1 MWDFDIELKQTW
13 NLSQR
18 SSSKINPRTAWH
30 KKLTISKAKIIWK
43 QSRAFEII
51 AKQNSESK
59 RIAIKIEKGNVN
71 LIEKRYRGAEV
82 ENIWT
87 IDLTSWEQKLAIT
100 VKEVK

>member
-1 MWDFDIELKQTW
+1 MWDLDINLKQTW

-18 SSSKINPRTAWH
+18 SSSKINPRTAWD
-30 KKLTISKAKIIWK
+30 KKLTISKTKIIWK
-43 QSRAFEII
+43 QNRTFEII

-59 RIAIKIEKGNVN
+59 WIAIKIEKGNVN